1 MIIKSYEIKKN
12 LNSLSSCNYFL
23 LYGEN
28 YGLKKDIRDFIH
40 KAKKKSEEKIE
51 SLTIYEN
58 EILSNEQNFYDFVFP
73 AHYLAAKK

>member
-12 LNSLSSCNYFL
+12 VSNLSKCNFFL

-40 KAKKKSEEKIE
+40 KSKRNTDEKIE
-51 SLTIYEN
+51 SLSLYEN
-58 EILSNEQNFYDFVFP
+58 EILNNEQNLYDFVFLDHP
-73 AHYLAAKK
+73 